1 MTTQERPDAPA
12 MPDEISPPTLT
23 GSGEA
28 EFVSEPGPAD
38 PAPDIAA
45 LLKKAEDEAADLKD
59 AWLRSRAETENVRK
73 QSVNEVA
80 RARKF
85 AIESFAEDLLPV
97 VDALE
102 ATLATGDAASQAL
115 KAGVELTLKQLA
127 AAFDKAKIVAVDPVG
142 ARFDPNVHQA
152 MTMVD
157 ADLPPNTVAQVFQK
171 GYLLNDR
178 VLRPAMVAVVR
189 SKAPE

>member
-1 MTTQERPDAPA
+1 MTTHERPEAPA
-12 MPDEISPPTLT
+12 PGDASPPTLT
-23 GSGEA
+23 GRGEPEYVREA
-28 EFVSEPGPAD
+28 GPAD

-59 AWLRSRAETENVRK
+59 AWLRARADTENVRK

-97 VDALE
+97 MDALE
-102 ATLATGDAASQAL
+102 ATLASADAAPEAL
-115 KAGVELTLKQLA
+115 RAGVELTLKQLA
-127 AAFDKAKIVAVDPVG
+127 AAFDKAKIVAADPVG
-142 ARFDPNVHQA
+142 AKFDPNVHQA

-157 ADLPPNTVAQVFQK
+157 ADMPPNTVAQVFQK
-171 GYLLNDR
+171 GYVLNDR

-189 SKAPE
+189 PKASD

>member
-12 MPDEISPPTLT
+12 SPGEAAPPTVT
-23 GSGEA
+23 GRA
-28 EFVSEPGPAD
+28 EPDYVSEPGPAD

-59 AWLRSRAETENVRK
+59 AWLRARADTENVRK
-73 QSVNEVA
+73 QGANEVA

-97 VDALE
+97 MDALE
-102 ATLATGDAASQAL
+102 ATLATGDAAPDAL

-142 ARFDPNVHQA
+142 GKFDPNVHQA

-157 ADLPPNTVAQVFQK
+157 ADLPPNSVAQVFQK
-171 GYLLNDR
+171 GYVLNDR
-178 VLRPAMVAVVR
+178 VVRPAMVAVVR
-189 SKAPE
+189 PKASG

>member
-12 MPDEISPPTLT
+12 MPEEALPPTVT
-23 GSGEA
+23 GTGEVERVA
-28 EFVSEPGPAD
+28 EPGPAD
-38 PAPDIAA
+38 PAPDIAT
-45 LLKKAEDEAADLKD
+45 LLRKAEDEAAGLKD

-73 QSVNEVA
+73 QSANEVA

-97 VDALE
+97 MDALE
-102 ATLATGDAASQAL
+102 AALAAGDGAPQAL
-115 KAGVELTLKQLA
+115 QEGVELTLKQLA
-127 AAFDKAKIVAVDPVG
+127 AAFDKAKVVAVDPVG
-142 ARFDPNVHQA
+142 AKFDPNLHQA

-157 ADLPPNTVAQVFQK
+157 AELPANTVAQVFQK
-171 GYLLNDR
+171 GYVLNDR

-189 SKAPE
+189 AKAPH

>member
-12 MPDEISPPTLT
+12 MPGEISPPTLT
-23 GSGEA
+23 GSGEP
-28 EFVSEPGPAD
+28 EFVAEPGPAD